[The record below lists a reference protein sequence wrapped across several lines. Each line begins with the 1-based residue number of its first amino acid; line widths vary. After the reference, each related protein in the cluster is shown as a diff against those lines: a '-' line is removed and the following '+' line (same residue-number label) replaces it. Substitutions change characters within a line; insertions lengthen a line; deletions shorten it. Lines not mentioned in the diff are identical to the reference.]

1 MLWMLLLMALSL
13 LLHEVIEQWRDR
25 RKAIADLARLR
36 RRRRLR

>member
-1 MLWMLLLMALSL
+1 VLWMLLLMPLVL

-36 RRRRLR
+36 QRGRI